1 MLTYKFKSTRCK
13 CVKICFLK
21 KVARCGF
28 GQVWHCWQVC
38 VYLLLICTSHD
49 IRATLTAAV
58 DIVQITRF
66 GLFYNKHFSA
76 LQVENIKLLG
86 YSYPCLDR
94 S

>member
-1 MLTYKFKSTRCK
+1 MVTYTFKYTRCK

-21 KVARCGF
+21 KVAWNGF
-28 GQVWHCWQVC
+28 GRVWHCWQVS

-66 GLFYNKHFSA
+66 GLLYNKHFSA
-76 LQVENIKLLG
+76 LEIENIKLLG
-86 YSYPCLDR
+86 YSCPCLDR